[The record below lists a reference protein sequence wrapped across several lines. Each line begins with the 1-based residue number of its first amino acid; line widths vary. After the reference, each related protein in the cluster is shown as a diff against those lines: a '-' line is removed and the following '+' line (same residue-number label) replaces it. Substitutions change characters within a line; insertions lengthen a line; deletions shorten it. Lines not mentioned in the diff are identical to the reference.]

1 MHEKLTPGE
10 AIKQNDTRIYIPH
23 HCVTSQSKPSK
34 IRVVY
39 DARTKSNNTC
49 FNDNLLKNLVT
60 ILMRFC
66 LGKLVGDIEQLFH
79 QIRIQKKKRDALKF
93 MWTEFSE
100 HDISYYQM
108 TVHLFWT
115 IESLLKKSVLDKSD
129 TLDLAIL
136 ETIDQ
141 DFYMDDFLKSHAPLE
156 YLVNTTNTVISILK
170 QAGLRLT

>member
-1 MHEKLTPGE
+1 
-10 AIKQNDTRIYIPH
+10 
-23 HCVTSQSKPSK
+23 
-34 IRVVY
+34 
-39 DARTKSNNTC
+39 
-49 FNDNLLKNLVT
+49 
-60 ILMRFC
+60 
-66 LGKLVGDIEQLFH
+66 
-79 QIRIQKKKRDALKF
+79 

-170 QAGLRLT
+170 QAGFRLT